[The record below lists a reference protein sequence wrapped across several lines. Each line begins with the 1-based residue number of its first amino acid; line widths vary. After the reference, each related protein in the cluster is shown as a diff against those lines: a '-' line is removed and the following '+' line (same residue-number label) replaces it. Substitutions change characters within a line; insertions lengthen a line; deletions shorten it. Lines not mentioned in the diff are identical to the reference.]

1 MKYNLKLSPRVAD
14 FRRICTLGSDQTL
27 KFKAPA
33 LRIWQIKICII
44 INRRFADFINACAA
58 LRELLNASHA
68 QFSALSLNVALLIN
82 PPFSAV
88 QK

>member
-1 MKYNLKLSPRVAD
+1 MECDLKLSPRIAD
-14 FRRICTLGSDQTL
+14 FRRVCTLGSDQTL

-33 LRIWQIKICII
+33 QRIWQIKICNL
-44 INRRFADFINACAA
+44 INRRFADFINACVS
-58 LRELLNASHA
+58 LRELPNASHA
-68 QFSALSLNVALLIN
+68 QFSAVSLNVALLIN